1 MALQLNQTSVN
12 FAVKMKFYCKKG
24 RLEAAEN
31 LFLGLYFAKAPDNK
45 RYDNHNDKYAEH
57 ALPHNS
63 QSI

>member
-1 MALQLNQTSVN
+1 MLLQ
-12 FAVKMKFYCKKG
+12 KMKFCCKKG